1 LKTSGKKEVKL
12 TVSDKYK
19 IINSLKI
26 KDEKIILNKLF
37 KIADVSKSGYYKYLK
52 EIKLREYN
60 EEKDFN
66 LIKKVFIQNKGKF
79 GYRRIAMELN
89 MNHKK
94 VHRLMKK
101 NNLKSLVRRKKKANI
116 LSNRL
121 LKENKAPN
129 LLNRQFK
136 QNTPYRF
143 LSTDITYIN
152 YDKNNRWAYLSVVK
166 DIASGEILTYHLSKK
181 MNLELVFTTINK
193 LKKHFKSN
201 KLKLDNI
208 LIHSDQGFQYTH
220 TNYKKILNDLNIIQS
235 MSRKGNS
242 IDNAIIET
250 FFGHLKDEI
259 DFKDINSFSE
269 LKNIIKEYMIYF
281 NNKRPQWNKNK
292 MTPVEYREY
301 LLKEN

>member
-1 LKTSGKKEVKL
+1 MKTSGKKEVKL

-19 IINSLKI
+19 IINNLRI

-66 LIKKVFIQNKGKF
+66 LIKKIFIQSKGKF

-101 NNLKSLVRRKKKANI
+101 NNLKSLVRKKKKANI

-152 YDKNNRWAYLSVVK
+152 YNGNNKNKLAYLSVVK
-166 DIASGEILTYHLSKK
+166 DIASGEIL
-181 MNLELVFTTINK
+181 
-193 LKKHFKSN
+193 
-201 KLKLDNI
+201 
-208 LIHSDQGFQYTH
+208 
-220 TNYKKILNDLNIIQS
+220 
-235 MSRKGNS
+235 
-242 IDNAIIET
+242 A
-250 FFGHLKDEI
+250 
-259 DFKDINSFSE
+259 
-269 LKNIIKEYMIYF
+269 
-281 NNKRPQWNKNK
+281 
-292 MTPVEYREY
+292 
-301 LLKEN
+301 